1 MSAYDFTSAN
11 DIGTLTAAA
20 DLSAKQYYFVKL
32 ASATTVTVCA
42 AITDKPIGVL
52 QNNPTAGQQAIVRPF
67 GVSEMSA
74 DGTIAVGASLGTSSD
89 GQADSIVAGT
99 DTTVYL
105 VGTAIGAAS
114 AGETFTALINCAG
127 AGRAA

>member
-1 MSAYDFTSAN
+1 MAAYEEGQMK
-11 DIGTLTAAA
+11 IGTLSAAA
-20 DLSAKQYYFVKL
+20 DLSGKQYHLVKL
-32 ASATTVTVCA
+32 ASATTVNVCS
-42 AITDKPIGVL
+42 AITDVPIGVL
-52 QNNPTAGQQAIVRPF
+52 QNKPESGETAEITYIGVTKIV
-67 GVSEMSA
+67 A
-74 DGTIAVGASLGTSSD
+74 DGTIAAGNSLGTSAD
-89 GQADSIVAGT
+89 GQADAIAAGT

>member
-1 MSAYDFTSAN
+1 MAAYEESQMK
-11 DIGTLTAAA
+11 IGTLKAAA
-20 DLSAKQYYFVKL
+20 DLSGKQYHLVKL
-32 ASATTVTVCA
+32 ASATTVNVCA
-42 AITDKPIGVL
+42 AITDIPIGVL
-52 QNNPTAGQQAIVRPF
+52 QNKPESGEVAEITFIGVTKIV
-67 GVSEMSA
+67 A
-74 DGTIAVGASLGTSSD
+74 DGTVAAGANIGTSAD

-99 DTTVYL
+99 DTTVRL

>member
-1 MSAYDFTSAN
+1 MAAYEESQMK
-11 DIGTLTAAA
+11 IGTLKAGA
-20 DLSAKQYYFVKL
+20 DLSAKQYHLVKL
-32 ASATTVTVCA
+32 ASATTVTYCA
-42 AITDKPIGVL
+42 AITDIPIGVL
-52 QNNPTAGQQAIVRPF
+52 QNNPASGEVAEITFIGVTKIV
-67 GVSEMSA
+67 A
-74 DGTIAVGASLGTSSD
+74 DGTIAAGANIGTSND

-99 DTTVYL
+99 DTTVRL

>member
-11 DIGTLTAAA
+11 DIGTLTAYD

-32 ASATTVTVCA
+32 QSATQVTACA

-74 DGTIAVGASLGTSSD
+74 DGTIAVGASLGTSAD
-89 GQADSIVAGT
+89 GQADSIAAGT